1 MSSKGA
7 ITIITTIIFLLQFYF
22 LFKIYS
28 YSKRDPFEYE
38 IKQNE
43 KENYFIDT
51 DINKDLNIYD
61 DKECITYQNL
71 IMDKKAK
78 KLGDVFYLNL
88 NVIHSRLTGLL
99 VITIFNIVC
108 LIIMLLIII
117 IIKFISSAAYCCLII
132 VAIIK
137 YCLDINGILILCY
150 FILFLCDFYHG
161 DINTYIDFL
170 SCPNVNSLGFRRYR
184 IIELFK
190 YNYEGYILMIIIN
203 CIFSCIKACTKENN
217 NPN

>member
-1 MSSKGA
+1 MSFKGA
-7 ITIITTIIFLLQFYF
+7 ITMITIILFLLQLYF

-43 KENYFIDT
+43 KENYFIGT

-61 DKECITYQNL
+61 DKQCITYQNL
-71 IMDKKAK
+71 IMDKKTK

-132 VAIIK
+132 IAIIK
-137 YCLDINGILILCY
+137 YCLDINGTLILCY
-150 FILFLCDFYHG
+150 FILFLYDFYHG
-161 DINTYIDFL
+161 EINTYIDFL

-190 YNYEGYILMIIIN
+190 YNYEGYIIMIIIN
-203 CIFSCIKACTKENN
+203 FIFSCIKACTKENN

>member
-71 IMDKKAK
+71 IMDKKTK

-88 NVIHSRLTGLL
+88 NVIHS
-99 VITIFNIVC
+99 
-108 LIIMLLIII
+108 
-117 IIKFISSAAYCCLII
+117 
-132 VAIIK
+132 
-137 YCLDINGILILCY
+137 
-150 FILFLCDFYHG
+150 
-161 DINTYIDFL
+161 
-170 SCPNVNSLGFRRYR
+170 
-184 IIELFK
+184 
-190 YNYEGYILMIIIN
+190 
-203 CIFSCIKACTKENN
+203 
-217 NPN
+217 